1 MFRFL
6 PVLLIFS
13 FLSLSALS
21 DAKQISSDDTQ
32 KKYVRKVV
40 LGFEALAFEQ
50 DMLDVPIKYCDARGQ
65 RTTCSWWSIRVK
77 FPLDMSQ
84 RLKAGKTFYEWTV
97 TNRFDKV
104 LVQDGKMSLHTRN
117 AVNVQNIGSFPIF
130 KPGVSSTL
138 TFKNDLEAYL
148 NGDLA
153 AVFQN
158 LMADSAKQRYQELPE
173 KEQATFI
180 TTKAK
185 ELGMSARVIG
195 QLMNSAFVFAS
206 HVDKIN
212 ASGTLTYYY
221 VKTFDGRKLPR
232 WDIKFDIPIRISTYI
247 YRYDPE
253 KKQFLPYRVLQS
265 FSGGGTGAFD
275 TRTMTFLPN
284 RAQVTASFK
293 NTYQTAI
300 KAAAI
305 NANYQLKKDDN
316 FAIFM
321 PLSEVKGSKLKAPFG
336 VIEDIRVDHPFSIRQ
351 KIDGKWKVTGYA
363 RARKVAV
370 NCTDEQAETKLQLVK
385 GNAEEADLLREYPW
399 TGLFFQLGLGTNTL
413 LLNAKV
419 GSDTYGSMLGAP
431 SLDLGMAIDMGY
443 ATNTSWLSEFYISF
457 FIGGSYGLE
466 GHNTLGNPFNYFGG
480 FGFDKRFYVG
490 AGGFFIGIGTRL
502 AYMGGVAVGT
512 SAGNALSYG
521 TIDINPRL
529 QFGFSFTP
537 KFELII
543 NAGWN
548 LAFLMH
554 GDVDTGIS
562 RDVTNVYETF
572 THGLNAGVTL
582 SFHLPVVGAMS
593 KMYSKPSKECK
604 KTKTESK

>member
-32 KKYVRKVV
+32 KRYVRKVV

-50 DMLDVPIKYCDARGQ
+50 DMLDVPIKYCDARGK
-65 RTTCSWWSIRVK
+65 RTNCSWWNIRVK

-130 KPGVSSTL
+130 KPGVSSNT
-138 TFKNDLEAYL
+138 TFRNDLEHYL
-148 NGDLA
+148 NDDLA
-153 AVFQN
+153 PVFQK
-158 LMADSAKQRYQELPE
+158 LMVDSAKQRYQELPE

-185 ELGMSARVIG
+185 ELGMSAGVIR

-221 VKTFDGRKLPR
+221 VKTMNGGNLPR
-232 WDIKFDIPIRISTYI
+232 WDIKFDIPIRVSVYI
-247 YRYDPE
+247 YRYSPE
-253 KKQFLPYRVLQS
+253 KQKFISYRVWQAY
-265 FSGGGTGAFD
+265 SGGGTGAFD
-275 TRTMTFLPN
+275 VQTMTFLPN

-321 PLSEVKGSKLKAPFG
+321 PISGVNGSKLKAPFG

-370 NCTDEQAETKLQLVK
+370 NCKDEQAETTLQRVK
-385 GNAEEADLLREYPW
+385 GSAEEADLLREYPW
-399 TGLFFQLGLGTNTL
+399 TGLFFQLGLGNNAL
-413 LLNAKV
+413 LLSGKNGNADF
-419 GSDTYGSMLGAP
+419 GGMLGAP
-431 SLDLGMAIDMGY
+431 GLDLGMAIDMGY

-457 FIGGSYGLE
+457 FMGGSYGVE
-466 GHNTLGNPFNYFGG
+466 GNTTYGNPFNYFGG

-502 AYMGGVAVGT
+502 AYMGGVSVGANNSLT
-512 SAGNALSYG
+512 YG

-529 QFGFSFTP
+529 QFGWSFTP

-554 GDVDTGIS
+554 GDADVGLGTTP
-562 RDVTNVYETF
+562 VTNLYETF
-572 THGLNAGVTL
+572 SHGLNAGITF
-582 SFHLPVVGAMS
+582 SFHLPVVSAMS